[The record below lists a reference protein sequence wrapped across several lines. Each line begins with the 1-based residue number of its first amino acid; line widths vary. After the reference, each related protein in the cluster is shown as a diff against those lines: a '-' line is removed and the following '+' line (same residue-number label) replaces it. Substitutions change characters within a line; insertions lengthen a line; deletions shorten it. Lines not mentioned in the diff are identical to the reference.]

1 MSDSYSTSNT
11 SIVKNSDDTR
21 LRMNTTDG
29 FVFHKK
35 AFLTP
40 PEVVAFSNS
49 EKKTNC
55 MQGEFLAD
63 ESQETF
69 MDESQDGR
77 FTDIYA
83 STNQIVDTLLEEKEQ
98 SGGKKRKSDVEEDSN
113 KNHKTMLLLDNVVVG
128 IQSDLKNPPDECLIS
143 NKIYTLAGNPDHNG
157 TRKFM
162 DSLEDKNEPL
172 PKLVCPPVN
181 NINIFKHPQEI
192 RCPHCKFAGNWCH
205 NKRYGR
211 YCVIMTVR
219 YRREVGSEKFTVK
232 GAKEAFVTAYAYA
245 HEFEHFLNRT
255 CIPAELKKDV
265 PLCMK
270 LSSLP
275 LALNINEWY
284 MITTEF
290 ETALEFTKKKQSNE

>member
-1 MSDSYSTSNT
+1 MSDSYSTSNIT
-11 SIVKNSDDTR
+11 IENNSDDTH

-128 IQSDLKNPPDECLIS
+128 IQCDLKNPP
-143 NKIYTLAGNPDHNG
+143 
-157 TRKFM
+157 
-162 DSLEDKNEPL
+162 ED
-172 PKLVCPPVN
+172 V
-181 NINIFKHPQEI
+181 
-192 RCPHCKFAGNWCH
+192 
-205 NKRYGR
+205 
-211 YCVIMTVR
+211 
-219 YRREVGSEKFTVK
+219 
-232 GAKEAFVTAYAYA
+232 
-245 HEFEHFLNRT
+245 
-255 CIPAELKKDV
+255 
-265 PLCMK
+265 
-270 LSSLP
+270 
-275 LALNINEWY
+275 
-284 MITTEF
+284 
-290 ETALEFTKKKQSNE
+290 